1 MIALL
6 SLLSLLACSGEP
18 PAPAAPPPSRFDAV
32 AAVPKKPISVDE
44 FCEVRAAPEAAKS
57 FALPTIDGA
66 PMARGNGW
74 TWVNVWAT
82 WCEPCVEEMPMLVQW
97 QARLAKA
104 GVDVTLQFLS
114 VDAKADDVTKWRG
127 SHPTAP
133 PSMRLADLSQLGG
146 WLLSVG
152 LDASAV
158 IPVHL
163 FVDPEQR
170 VRCVRMGSVSEAEYA
185 AVELVLKG
193 G

>member
-6 SLLSLLACSGEP
+6 TLFACSGEP
-18 PAPAAPPPSRFDAV
+18 SAPAAPPPSRFDAV
-32 AAVPKKPISVDE
+32 AAAPVKPTSVED
-44 FCEVRAAPEAAKS
+44 FCEVRATPETAKA
-57 FALPTIDGA
+57 FTLPALDGA
-66 PMARGNGW
+66 PMAKGNGW
-74 TWVNVWAT
+74 TWVNIWAT
-82 WCEPCVEEMPMLVQW
+82 WCEPCVAEMPMLVQW

-114 VDAKADDVTKWRG
+114 VDAKAEDVTKWRVA
-127 SHPTAP
+127 HPTAP
-133 PSMRLADLSQLGG
+133 PSMRLGEFGLLGG
-146 WLLSVG
+146 WLTSVG

-158 IPVHL
+158 IPIHF

-170 VRCVRMGSVSEAEYA
+170 VRCVRMGSVSEPEYA